1 MNNSNENNDAQ
12 LWQIAKKRAAFKRQ
26 CVSYILVNA
35 LLVAIWFLG
44 FIKTGGSNSFWP
56 IWPIIGWGIGLAF
69 SYIEAY
75 ESNNFFS
82 TQKEYETL
90 KNQQ

>member
-1 MNNSNENNDAQ
+1 
-12 LWQIAKKRAAFKRQ
+12 
-26 CVSYILVNA
+26 
-35 LLVAIWFLG
+35 
-44 FIKTGGSNSFWP
+44 KTGGSNSFWP

-69 SYIEAY
+69 SYLDAY

>member
-44 FIKTGGSNSFWP
+44 FIKTGGSNSFSAHLANYRLGNWF
-56 IWPIIGWGIGLAF
+56 GI
-69 SYIEAY
+69 
-75 ESNNFFS
+75 
-82 TQKEYETL
+82 
-90 KNQQ
+90 